1 MRADLCDRPEN
12 VFFSNRKGDVRALR
26 MRAPPSLADF
36 FMRWPK
42 LRLRSLGYPPCVAGH
57 DSALAALP
65 NELAEPRALL
75 ARRMVVLLARWRGD
89 AGATSGSEIYAST
102 VAAV

>member
-12 VFFSNRKGDVRALR
+12 VFFRSRNGDVRALR

-42 LRLRSLGYPPCVAGH
+42 LRFRSLG
-57 DSALAALP
+57 
-65 NELAEPRALL
+65 
-75 ARRMVVLLARWRGD
+75 
-89 AGATSGSEIYAST
+89 
-102 VAAV
+102 

>member
-12 VFFSNRKGDVRALR
+12 DFFRKTNGEVMARR

-42 LRLRSLGYPPCVAGH
+42 LRFRSLG
-57 DSALAALP
+57 
-65 NELAEPRALL
+65 
-75 ARRMVVLLARWRGD
+75 
-89 AGATSGSEIYAST
+89 
-102 VAAV
+102 

>member
-26 MRAPPSLADF
+26 MRTPPSLADF

-42 LRLRSLGYPPCVAGH
+42 LRFRSLG
-57 DSALAALP
+57 
-65 NELAEPRALL
+65 
-75 ARRMVVLLARWRGD
+75 
-89 AGATSGSEIYAST
+89 
-102 VAAV
+102 

>member
-1 MRADLCDRPEN
+1 MRDCDRPEN

-26 MRAPPSLADF
+26 MRTPPSLADF

-42 LRLRSLGYPPCVAGH
+42 LRFRSLGYPPCGAGH
-57 DSALAALP
+57 DSALPALP

-75 ARRMVVLLARWRGD
+75 ARRMVNYALIARRRW
-89 AGATSGSEIYAST
+89 
-102 VAAV
+102 